1 MARRAD
7 TIVDEAIAESAHP
20 LPGASDDYEPL
31 FRLIGRARFVL
42 LGEATHGTHDFYA
55 ERARI
60 TRALIERF
68 GFSAVAVEAD
78 WPDAYRVN
86 RYVRGETADRNG
98 RDALGGFA
106 RFPTWMWR
114 NTDVLAFVEW
124 LRMFNDRRRSNKV
137 GFYGLDLYSL
147 YSSIDAVLGYLQH
160 ADPEAARLAR
170 KYYACFDHFDRDSE
184 RYAYAV
190 GFGASHSCEDEVV
203 AQLAE
208 IVRR

>member
-7 TIVDEAIAESAHP
+7 TIVDEAIVGSAHP

-31 FRLIGRARFVL
+31 FQLIGSARFVL

-86 RYVRGETADRNG
+86 RYVRGQPPDSYG

-106 RFPTWMWR
+106 RFPT
-114 NTDVLAFVEW
+114 
-124 LRMFNDRRRSNKV
+124 
-137 GFYGLDLYSL
+137 
-147 YSSIDAVLGYLQH
+147 
-160 ADPEAARLAR
+160 
-170 KYYACFDHFDRDSE
+170 
-184 RYAYAV
+184 
-190 GFGASHSCEDEVV
+190 
-203 AQLAE
+203 
-208 IVRR
+208 